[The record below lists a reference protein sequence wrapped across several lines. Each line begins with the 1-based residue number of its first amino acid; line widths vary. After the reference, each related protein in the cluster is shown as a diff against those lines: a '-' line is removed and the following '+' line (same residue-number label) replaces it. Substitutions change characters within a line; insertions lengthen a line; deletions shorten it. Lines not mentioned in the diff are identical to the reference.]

1 MIITLILLWII
12 GSSILLSGIII
23 IGIEIFNTPEEP
35 PKEEEDLTSSSF
47 SLGTDASV
55 YVDISYNLMQKYYE
69 PVNDKEDD

>member
-23 IGIEIFNTPEEP
+23 IGIEIFNTPEEL
-35 PKEEEDLTSSSF
+35 PKEEETSSSF